1 MSASLTAEAVD
12 ECEAL
17 RSIYGEN
24 HVSLHVGSLS
34 VLLQEHGCVLR
45 FALGQGYPAAPPRVQ
60 ASVRGDERR
69 AAQLQA
75 GLESLLLAAPPGEVV
90 VFTCVEWARDQLQS
104 PQPLPELLEEA
115 ASVEPP
121 QSLPAPRTEARAGA
135 SLAAFDTIACEATSQ
150 LTEKKSRFLAYACHA
165 SDRRAADVFLA
176 LRRDDDAT
184 HNCWAYCCGQDA
196 RSSDDGEPGGTAGAP
211 ILRAIE
217 HSGLDCVVVL
227 VVRHF
232 GGILL
237 GSGGLTRAYGTVAA
251 AALRAAARRRVVP
264 SLLVTASFAL
274 GDDGAVRAVLAG
286 AERVCDDYDEAADRY
301 VLSVRVP
308 ADTLGGMRAAL
319 ADATSG
325 RVILSS
331 SCN

>member
-1 MSASLTAEAVD
+1 MSASLSAEAVD

-17 RSIYGEN
+17 RSIYGED
-24 HVSLHVGSLS
+24 HVSLHGGSLS
-34 VLLQEHGCVLR
+34 VSLQEHGCVLR
-45 FALGQGYPAAPPRVQ
+45 FALGQGYPAAQPRVQ

-69 AAQLQA
+69 AGQLQA

-90 VFTCVEWARDQLQS
+90 IFTCVEWARDQLRLRDQLK
-104 PQPLPELLEEA
+104 PLLEEA
-115 ASVEPP
+115 STIEQP
-121 QSLPAPRTEARAGA
+121 PAPRTEQPQ
-135 SLAAFDTIACEATSQ
+135 SPLAAFDTVACEATSQ
-150 LTEKKSRFLAYACHA
+150 LLEKKSRFLAYACHA
-165 SDRRAADVFLA
+165 SDRQAAEAFLA

-217 HSGLDCVVVL
+217 HSGLDCVVAL

-274 GDDGAVRAVLAG
+274 GDGGAVRAVLAS

-301 VLSVRVP
+301 VLRVRVP